1 MHTAKVLRIAGG
13 TVSSAVSMFICL
25 KLYAFQTALQHKQ
38 WRTQELFSGGGGGN
52 KFSCGQR
59 TGIWGR

>member
-13 TVSSAVSMFICL
+13 TVSSAVSMFIRL

-38 WRTQELFSGGGGGN
+38 ILQAVKCVNFH
-52 KFSCGQR
+52 
-59 TGIWGR
+59 